1 MRVRKAMSTGPFAK
15 PWKLVEHKES
25 FVIENAA
32 GQPLCY
38 LYHEDEPGRR
48 DVTRRLTREDART
61 LAIQIAKLPEILAE
75 LRNCGPRGTIRRE
88 RT

>member
-1 MRVRKAMSTGPFAK
+1 MSTGTFAK
-15 PWKLVEHKES
+15 PWKLAEHKES

-48 DVTRRLTREDART
+48 NVTRRLTREDART
-61 LAIQIAKLPEILAE
+61 LAIQIAKLPETLAE
-75 LRNCGPRGTIRRE
+75 LRKLRASRDDPA
-88 RT
+88 